1 MPSVTWP
8 KLTADL
14 RHQIESQF
22 SLESAKWSG
31 SLRIM
36 FSVPSK
42 AGRGLILGS
51 LYLIRVKF
59 WAGVGKGR
67 EVR

>member
-1 MPSVTWP
+1 MAEVNCGF
-8 KLTADL
+8 A
-14 RHQIESQF
+14 IESQF
-22 SLESAKWSG
+22 SLETATWSG

-59 WAGVGKGR
+59 WAGAGKGR
-67 EVR
+67 TTKSFGL